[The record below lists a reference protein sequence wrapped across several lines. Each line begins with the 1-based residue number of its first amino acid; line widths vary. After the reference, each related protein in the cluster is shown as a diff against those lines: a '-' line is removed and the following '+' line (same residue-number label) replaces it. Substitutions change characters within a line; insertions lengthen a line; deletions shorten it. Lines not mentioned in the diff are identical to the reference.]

1 MTKALMTKSS
11 SKKSFE
17 ETSKFLGKPHIR
29 FRQVNTS
36 AKQNRKTIFLGS
48 SELCHLWRTSTFTP
62 NSCVDFDCLVGG
74 TVSEVHKM
82 FLNGYRN
89 NHSPLNV
96 IVSCGLN
103 NIPRYSFY
111 SLDLSSFGLKDS
123 LHNNADLI
131 YKLEDWKEVETL
143 KKLYISDTVKRKV
156 SVSFTKLCNDFD
168 WYAVVYSP
176 SQSQVESAC

>member
-1 MTKALMTKSS
+1 MTEASMTESS

-17 ETSKFLGKPHIR
+17 EASKFLGKPHIR
-29 FRQVNTS
+29 YRQISTS
-36 AKQNRKTIFLGS
+36 AKQNRKTIFLGP

-74 TVSEVHKM
+74 TVIEVHKM

-103 NIPRYSFY
+103 NIPRHSDQQTIVQLECLAKSIHSMNKENKVIFATIPYAPKFCHSMRYASLKMISKTHNINEWIKAFNNNETEY
-111 SLDLSSFGLKDS
+111 SLDL
-123 LHNNADLI
+123 
-131 YKLEDWKEVETL
+131 
-143 KKLYISDTVKRKV
+143 
-156 SVSFTKLCNDFD
+156 
-168 WYAVVYSP
+168 
-176 SQSQVESAC
+176 